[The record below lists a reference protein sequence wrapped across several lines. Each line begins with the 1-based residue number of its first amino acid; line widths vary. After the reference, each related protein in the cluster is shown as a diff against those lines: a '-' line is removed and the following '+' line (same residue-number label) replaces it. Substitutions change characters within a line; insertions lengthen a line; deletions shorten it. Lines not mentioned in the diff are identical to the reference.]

1 MMIINFKNN
10 IRLLPLLIL
19 CLFSHSLTAD
29 ILRNNAIWEV
39 FTNRSSVLAIEP
51 STENEILWVG
61 TVGGLEQRDLKT
73 GQLMRVWTHLDGL
86 PSNNIRALLADDK
99 GGLWIGMQDAGLAY
113 LTHDQQWQ
121 IFNTDNSKL
130 PDESIHVL
138 ISDERGGLWIG
149 TDQGGLVHLNASSQ
163 WQVFNTDNS
172 DLPHNY
178 VKGLVSDGSGGV
190 WVGGA
195 GIAHL
200 DNRGR
205 GEVFDTDNSGLPLN
219 GILALASDGE
229 GGLWVSTYDIEKG
242 ERKYGGLTHFT
253 RSGDW
258 QVFDSGNSDLPDNA
272 LYTVVNDGSG
282 GVWMGT
288 VKSGLVH
295 KNNRDQWTHFDP
307 DNSKLPDNT
316 VYSLVADNNAN
327 LWVGTDLGLA
337 RKNNRNEWLVFNDD
351 NSDLPDNIVQAFITD
366 ENGGLWIGTRFGGL
380 THFSAAGDWESF
392 NTENS
397 ALPNND
403 VNALLNDGNGGLW
416 IGTYGS
422 GLAQRRSTG
431 KWKVFNTLN
440 SDLPKNEI
448 NAFVDDGSGGVWIAT
463 DEGGLA
469 HLNAAAQW
477 TVFNSDNSDL
487 PNNDV
492 NIVISDGKGGLW
504 IGTNEGLAHLN
515 ARSQWQVFNMA
526 NSDLPA
532 NQIVALA
539 NDEKGGLW
547 VGTYKGGLA
556 HFNGSSQWHIF
567 NTSNSDL
574 PDDTV
579 VGLVPEKEGVWVATL
594 RGGLTYKNNRGK
606 WTTFNTDNSD
616 IPTNVLLSLISDGS
630 HGLWIGM
637 SWGGGLAHLNF
648 GNPLS
653 GKRAAILIHPK
664 LRSRSPKKHFLNKNI
679 VGYIYQALSE
689 RYYTHEEIY
698 FLSYDVLDVNRDGIT
713 DRQVVDA
720 LKNRDQMNLEDI
732 RQAFNW
738 AKTQGRLNE
747 PLLVTI
753 VAENLD
759 GQLLLNPEPM
769 LSLSGADLKNILDD
783 YQQSTSNEVIVVI
796 ESSRAGQL
804 IPQLKNEAYQRKRII
819 ITSTDA
825 DKPTQHQDILG
836 KDAFSWGYFNAL
848 RRGSSF
854 GEAFD
859 NNRENAQKPQLDD
872 DGDGKS
878 NTNRGDG
885 KLAKRFCLNGC
896 FAPSAGKTTYRNGDT
911 LQITL
916 KKELLR
922 EHKKNAYV
930 AIGLPNGGPLFILT
944 QQNELV
950 PFEETNLSAWEGEDV
965 VVELP
970 VSPDWPRGEYSLYL
984 LRVKKGLEP
993 LKHRDEWELNLGS
1006 VLIE

>member
-1 MMIINFKNN
+1 MIFNFKN
-10 IRLLPLLIL
+10 ILSLYAVLIL

-51 STENEILWVG
+51 SKETEMLWVG
-61 TVGGLEQRDLKT
+61 TVGGLEQRDLNT
-73 GQLMRVWTHLDGL
+73 GQLMRVWTNLDGL
-86 PSNNIRALLADDK
+86 PSNNIRALLADD
-99 GGLWIGMQDAGLAY
+99 GGLWIGTQDAGLAY
-113 LTHDQQWQ
+113 LTHEGQWQ
-121 IFNTDNSKL
+121 VFNTDNSDL
-130 PDESIHVL
+130 PHDTIHVL

-149 TDQGGLVHLNASSQ
+149 TDEGGLAHLNASAK
-163 WQVFNTDNS
+163 WHVFNTDNS

-178 VKGLVSDGSGGV
+178 VKALVSDGSGGV

-205 GEVFDTDNSGLPLN
+205 GEVFDTENSGLPLN

-229 GGLWVSTYDIEKG
+229 GGLWVSTYDIQDGKRE
-242 ERKYGGLTHFT
+242 YGGLTHFT
-253 RSGDW
+253 RSGEW
-258 QVFDSGNSDLPDNA
+258 QVFNSSNSDLPDNGIYA
-272 LYTVVNDGSG
+272 FVNDGSG
-282 GVWMGT
+282 GVWIAT
-288 VKSGLVH
+288 IKAGLVH
-295 KNNRDQWTHFDP
+295 KTNSDHWTHFDP
-307 DNSKLPDNT
+307 HNSKLPDNT
-316 VYSLVADNNAN
+316 VYSLVNDNSGG

-337 RKNNRNEWLVFNDD
+337 RKNNRDEWLVFNDD
-351 NSDLPDNIVQAFITD
+351 NSDLPDNIVQAFISD
-366 ENGGLWIGTRFGGL
+366 EEGGLWIGTRFGGV
-380 THFSAAGDWESF
+380 THFSAAGEWMTF
-392 NTENS
+392 NQENS
-397 ALPNND
+397 ALPDND
-403 VNALLNDGNGGLW
+403 VNALLSDGSGGIW
-416 IGTYGS
+416 IGTYGG

-477 TVFNSDNSDL
+477 AVFNSDNSEL

-492 NIVISDGKGGLW
+492 NIVISDGKEGLW

-515 ARSQWQVFNMA
+515 ARSQWQVFNIV

-539 NDEKGGLW
+539 NDDKGGLW

-556 HFNGSSQWHIF
+556 HFNGSSQWQIF

-579 VGLVPEKEGVWVATL
+579 VGLVDENEGVWVGTL
-594 RGGLTYKNNRGK
+594 RGGLTYKNNLGK
-606 WTTFNTDNSD
+606 WTTFNTDNSG
-616 IPTNVLLSLISDGS
+616 IPTNVLLSLMSDGYN
-630 HGLWIGM
+630 GLWIGM
-637 SWGGGLAHLNF
+637 SWGGGLAHLSF

-653 GKRAAILIHPK
+653 GEHAAILIHPK
-664 LRSRSPKKHFLNKNI
+664 LRSRSEIKHLSNKKI
-679 VGYIYQALSE
+679 VGHIYQALSE

-713 DRQVVDA
+713 DRQVVDV

-732 RQAFNW
+732 RQAFTW
-738 AKTQGRLNE
+738 AKAQGTLNE
-747 PLLVTI
+747 PLLMTI
-753 VAENLD
+753 VADSLSD
-759 GQLLLNPEPM
+759 GQLVLNADPM
-769 LSLSGADLKNILDD
+769 VSLSATDLKTVLDD
-783 YQQSTSNEVIVVI
+783 YQQTTSNEVILVI

-804 IPQLKNEAYQRKRII
+804 IPQLVTKAYERKRII

-825 DKPTQHQDILG
+825 DKPTQHSDVLG
-836 KDAFSWGYFNAL
+836 TDAFSWGYFDAL

-854 GEAFD
+854 GEAFE
-859 NNRENAQKPQLDD
+859 NNRENAQTPQLDD
-872 DGDGKS
+872 DGDGSANSSKDKEG
-878 NTNRGDG
+878 R
-885 KLAKRFCLNGC
+885 LAKRFCLNGC
-896 FAPSAGKTTYRNGDT
+896 FAPSPAKSVYRNGDT

-916 KKELLR
+916 KKEVLR
-922 EHKKNAYV
+922 PDKDAYV

-944 QQNELV
+944 RQNELV
-950 PFEETNLSAWEGEDV
+950 PFEGTSLSAWEGEDV

-993 LKHRDEWELNLGS
+993 LANRDDWELNLGTM
-1006 VLIE
+1006 VIE